1 MKLALLI
8 SALTVTPLLTT
19 ACVTLKPMSGGEGVI
34 LVRDVAE
41 VASCKALGGVSVR
54 ADPNAEYDIRNQAA
68 ALGANTVL
76 ITSYTP
82 ELMEGMA
89 YYC

>member
-1 MKLALLI
+1 MKFVLLV
-8 SALTVTPLLTT
+8 SALTLTPLLTT

-34 LVRDVAE
+34 LVRDAAE
-41 VASCKALGGVSVR
+41 VTSCKALGGVRVR

-82 ELMEGMA
+82 QLIEGMA
-89 YYC
+89 YAC